1 MPRDFFEDHVRPDF
15 EAWKSEKSN
24 QRLAKHLA
32 SNLNNMAARTWS
44 YWKILNPKNINHTSS
59 EGKYRDFIIANI
71 CDDFALIRDIADAH
85 KHVEIDRGSRRITRS
100 NQTNND
106 SIKWDEG
113 RWDETRW
120 DSPEEL
126 IITLDDG
133 SKRTF
138 EAVAT
143 RVMQMWDKLLQDWNI

>member
-1 MPRDFFEDHVRPDF
+1 VRPDF
-15 EAWKSEKSN
+15 EAWNSEKAN

-44 YWKILNPKNINHTSS
+44 YWKKSHPININHTSS
-59 EGKYRDFIIANI
+59 EGKYRDFVISNI

-85 KHVEIDRGSRRITRS
+85 KHVELNRDSRRITRS
-100 NQTNND
+100 SQTDSD

-113 RWDETRW
+113 CWDEARW

-138 EAVAT
+138 EAVAN
-143 RVMQMWDKLLQDWNI
+143 RVMNMWEELLQSWNL